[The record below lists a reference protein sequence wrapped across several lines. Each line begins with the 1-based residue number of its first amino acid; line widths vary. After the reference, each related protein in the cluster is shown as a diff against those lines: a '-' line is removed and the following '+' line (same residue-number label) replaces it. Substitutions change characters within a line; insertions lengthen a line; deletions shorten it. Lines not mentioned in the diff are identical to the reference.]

1 MRSWIRRS
9 FKNRIFITVLLVTLL
24 PLLFCDVLM
33 MQIQRIRSE
42 SSLAAKAKQ
51 QLSALESTL
60 DDVYLSYNKAAD
72 QLCNSTMVRSAL
84 RQNNGSSRVVYQLLF
99 RETDRLRDFARFDI
113 FNPDGECLYSTE
125 SPLPEDTLDTDWGIL
140 YAAGQTD
147 RLAFRSQTGDFA
159 LAAAEA
165 VRSYDGK
172 ILGYVVISMTSAHFE
187 KLFEGLYQAT
197 NVVILLDP
205 QWHTIYHTQPAQA
218 KDSTAALRAQLLS
231 GKRLTG
237 IGGEYYFFITRHE
250 GTGFSLILQQPMTFS
265 PQVMKTVYAVS
276 TMMGL
281 LCLLLCLWCA
291 WLLSRHLAQPVHQLD
306 EAMGEVKKGNYEIHM
321 ETDREDELGR
331 LTESFNR
338 MTEEYRQNL
347 TRSVQR
353 QKELNETQLRMM
365 QAQLNP
371 HFLYNTLDSM
381 KWLGV
386 THRVPQVATLA
397 TDLATILRAGIS
409 GSEFI
414 TLEQELELMD
424 RYIDIQSI
432 RFEDRFTYEMDIP
445 DRFQSCLVPKL
456 VLQPLVENAIIH
468 GVPDRDDGYIKLK
481 AEEQDGDLLL
491 SVSDNGCGIPPDVLE
506 RLNSKDQ
513 KIPGEHLGLFNVS
526 SIIRLHFGEKYGIS
540 AQSWPGEG
548 SCVRLLLPKIQS
560 RELSISEREENED
573 A

>member
-1 MRSWIRRS
+1 MRAWIRRS
-9 FKNRIFITVLLVTLL
+9 FKNRIFVTVLMVTLL

-33 MQIQRIRSE
+33 MQMQRVRSE
-42 SSLAAKAKQ
+42 ISLEKQGKAQLENLDSSLDG
-51 QLSALESTL
+51 LC
-60 DDVYLSYNKAAD
+60 LSYRQASEK
-72 QLCNSTMVRSAL
+72 LCGSTMVRNAL
-84 RQNNGSSRVVYQLLF
+84 RQENANSRVVYQLLL
-99 RETDRLRDFARFDI
+99 RETERLREYARFDI
-113 FNPDGECLYSTE
+113 FDQNGTCLYSTV
-125 SPLPEDTLDTDWGIL
+125 SPLPKDTLNPDWGIL
-140 YAAGQTD
+140 HAASESSG
-147 RLAFRSQTGDFA
+147 LVFRSGTGTGTENA
-159 LAAAEA
+159 SLTAARAI
-165 VRSYDGK
+165 RGYDRQ
-172 ILGYVVISMTSAHFE
+172 ILGYVVVSMSDRDFE
-187 KLFEGLYQAT
+187 RLFDGLYSAT

-205 QWHTIYHTQPAQA
+205 LWHTIYHTQPAQA
-218 KDSTAALRAQLLS
+218 KSSTEALKKQLLN
-231 GKRLTG
+231 GEPLTG
-237 IGGEYYFFITRHE
+237 ADGEYYFYISQPET
-250 GTGFSLILQQPMTFS
+250 TGFSLILQQPKTFS
-265 PQVMKTVYAVS
+265 SPVMKTVYAVS
-276 TMMGL
+276 TMMGF

-306 EAMGEVKKGNYEIHM
+306 EAMGEVKKGNFDIHM
-321 ETDREDELGR
+321 ETNREDELGR
-331 LTESFNR
+331 LTESFNL

-347 TRSVQR
+347 ARSVKR

-386 THRVPQVATLA
+386 THQVPQVATLA

-414 TLEQELELMD
+414 TLEEELELVD
-424 RYIDIQSI
+424 RYIDIQSL
-432 RFEDRFTYEMDIP
+432 RFEDRFTCEIDIP
-445 DRFQSCLVPKL
+445 DQFQRCLVPKL

-468 GVPDRDDGYIKLK
+468 GVVDREDGYIKLQ

-491 SVSDNGCGIPPDVLE
+491 SVHDNGCGIPPEVLA

-513 KIPGEHLGLFNVS
+513 KLPGEHLGLFNVS

-548 SCVRLLLPKIQS
+548 SCILLRLPIRKK
-560 RELSISEREENED
+560 EDED

>member
-1 MRSWIRRS
+1 MKLWFSRS

-33 MQIQRIRSE
+33 MQIQRIRNE
-42 SSLAAKAKQ
+42 SSLAGQAGQ
-51 QLSALESTL
+51 QLTSLEEAPDNT
-60 DDVYLSYNKAAD
+60 YLSYRQIAG

-84 RQNNGSSRVVYQLLF
+84 RQGNGSSRIVYQYLS
-99 RETDRLRDFARFDI
+99 RETDQMRSCARFDI
-113 FNPDGECLYSTE
+113 FDRYGECLYSTD
-125 SPLPEDTLDTDWGIL
+125 SPLPKDTLATNWGIL
-140 YAAGQTD
+140 YAAGQTKN
-147 RLAFRSQTGDFA
+147 LAFSAGTDTSASTA
-159 LAAAEA
+159 LTAAQA
-165 VRSYDGK
+165 VRSYDGS
-172 ILGYVVISMTSAHFE
+172 ILGYVVITMTSSHFDR
-187 KLFEGLYQAT
+187 LFDGLYSTT

-205 QWHTIYHTQPAQA
+205 LWHTIYHTQPAQA
-218 KDSTAALRAQLLS
+218 KNVSAALRTQLLE
-231 GKRLTG
+231 GKTLTG
-237 IGGEYYFFITRHE
+237 TEGEYYFYTNLHE
-250 GTGFSLILQQPMTFS
+250 GTGFTLILQQPKTFS
-265 PQVMKTVYAVS
+265 SPVMQTVYAVS
-276 TMMGL
+276 TLMGL

-291 WLLSRHLAQPVHQLD
+291 WLLSHYLAQPVHQLD
-306 EAMGEVKKGNYEIHM
+306 EAMKQVKQGNYDIHM
-321 ETDREDELGR
+321 ETDRVDELGR

-347 TRSVQR
+347 MRSVQR

-386 THRVPQVATLA
+386 TSGVPQVATLA

-414 TLEQELELMD
+414 TLEQELELVE

-432 RFEDRFTYEMDIP
+432 RFEDRFTCEIDVP
-445 DRFQSCLVPKL
+445 EQFQSCLVPKL

-468 GVPDRDDGYIKLK
+468 GVVDREDGYIKLQ
-481 AEEQDGDLLL
+481 AEEQEGDLLL
-491 SVSDNGCGIPPDVLE
+491 SVSDNGCGLPPEVLK
-506 RLNSKDQ
+506 RLNSNDQ
-513 KIPGEHLGLFNVS
+513 KLPGQHLGLYNVS

-540 AQSWPGEG
+540 AQSWSGEG
-548 SCVRLLLPKIQS
+548 SCIRLRLPIQ
-560 RELSISEREENED
+560 REENNH